1 MFNKYLFCLIQ
12 LFHITAIVLLFPEI
26 CGVKVILQTNNRF
39 DILKYSLEIFLV
51 QLRDDML
58 NVHALG
64 GSLNRNRVV
73 WAKMKVDIRFISL
86 KQAAYCNF

>member
-1 MFNKYLFCLIQ
+1 MSCNGTIEFQNNY
-12 LFHITAIVLLFPEI
+12 
-26 CGVKVILQTNNRF
+26 KVIPTSKNT
-39 DILKYSLEIFLV
+39 LEIFLV

-86 KQAAYCNF
+86 KQAAYCDF